1 MGTDCEL
8 KAAMPIPNDQVIE
21 ENIELEENED
31 PLNRCWWKL
40 RNQRKNTD
48 LGLNQHLAFVF
59 YFIQLNL

>member
-31 PLNRCWWKL
+31 PLNRC
-40 RNQRKNTD
+40 
-48 LGLNQHLAFVF
+48 
-59 YFIQLNL
+59 